1 MVKLIIVILM
11 KEIVKRHYLK
21 PHMAVYY
28 IESPQL
34 LAGSATGEPKL
45 QDYGG
50 EEWVDN

>member
-11 KEIVKRHYLK
+11 KEIVKRHYVK

-34 LAGSATGEPKL
+34 LAGSGTGTI
-45 QDYGG
+45 
-50 EEWVDN
+50 EEMSEETFNDWE